1 MNIVTFGG
9 EKLAYCETVA
19 GGAGAKKYLIFSLCG
34 VMLFFK
40 GQNEILIFTFLS

>member
-19 GGAGAKKYLIFSLCG
+19 GGAGAVSTRLHSIFNS
-34 VMLFFK
+34 FFCP
-40 GQNEILIFTFLS
+40 LL